1 MVFKFKDL
9 LSPESR
15 QRIADRTAE
24 AHRIYGLSDKELGE
38 EILSLARRAR
48 AENPELLATPEGGTY
63 PPNLV
68 WHVLPEVARR
78 LGAEIAPD
86 EAQLE
91 RVSGKQGQAFRHVVG
106 SYIQNSMLWYG
117 KKGLPGDDGGPL
129 TAIEM
134 LDLEV
139 VHGNPAAVALDRIC
153 PPVPGDREDW
163 VACRTAEVARYRG
176 YDGPPMWTPEFDVS
190 RKERE
195 PLKTEDDEP
204 AAPAPG
210 M

>member
-1 MVFKFKDL
+1 MAFKFSSL
-9 LSPESR
+9 LSEESR

-24 AHRIYGLSDKELGE
+24 VERIYHLSDQELGE

-48 AENPELLATPEGGTY
+48 DENPELLATSEGGTY
-63 PPNLV
+63 PPNFV
-68 WHVLPEVARR
+68 WHVMPEVARR
-78 LGAEIAPD
+78 LGAQIAPN
-86 EAQLE
+86 EATLE
-91 RVSGKQGQAFRHVVG
+91 RVTEKQGQAFRHVVG

-139 VHGNPAAVALDRIC
+139 VHGNPVAVALDRIC
-153 PPVPGDREDW
+153 PPVPGDREDY
-163 VACRTAEVARYRG
+163 VVCRMEEIARYREW
-176 YDGPPMWTPEFDVS
+176 DGLPMWSPEFNETR
-190 RKERE
+190 RKRE
-195 PLKTEDDEP
+195 PATTSDDEP
-204 AAPAPG
+204 GPLMPG

>member
-1 MVFKFKDL
+1 M
-9 LSPESR
+9 
-15 QRIADRTAE
+15 
-24 AHRIYGLSDKELGE
+24 
-38 EILSLARRAR
+38 
-48 AENPELLATPEGGTY
+48 
-63 PPNLV
+63 V
-68 WHVLPEVARR
+68 WHVLPEMARR

-106 SYIQNSMLWYG
+106 SYVQNSMLWYG
-117 KKGLPGDDGGPL
+117 KNGLPGDDGGPL

-163 VACRTAEVARYRG
+163 VACRNAEVARYRG
-176 YDGPPMWTPEFDVS
+176 YDGPPMWTPEFDVA
-190 RKERE
+190 RKECD
-195 PLKTEDDEP
+195 PLTTEDDEP
-204 AAPAPG
+204 AGPIPG

>member
-1 MVFKFKDL
+1 MAFKFKDL

-24 AHRIYGLSDKELGE
+24 AHRIYALSDKELGE
-38 EILSLARRAR
+38 EILSLARQAR
-48 AENPELLATPEGGTY
+48 AENPELLATSEGGTY
-63 PPNLV
+63 PPNMV

-91 RVSGKQGQAFRHVVG
+91 RVSGKQGQAFRYVVG

-117 KKGLPGDDGGPL
+117 KKGLPGDEGGPL

-163 VACRTAEVARYRG
+163 VASRVAEIARYRG
-176 YDGPPMWTPEFDVS
+176 YDGPPMWTPEFDKAS
-190 RKERE
+190 SNRA
-195 PLKTEDDEP
+195 PTEAVDDEP
-204 AAPAPG
+204 AGLMPG